1 MTVPGITE
9 NSLKNINQ
17 ASVFLKVFFHGY
29 FLLYFGNFLEWLSKA
44 LYWNG
49 FIKQA
54 HYLFF
59 LILNL
64 IISE

>member
-49 FIKQA
+49 FIK
-54 HYLFF
+54 
-59 LILNL
+59 
-64 IISE
+64 